1 MGTRGTGPGG
11 RPARTGALLAPSE
24 RERLIAAMAAS
35 CAERGYA
42 EASVEE
48 VLARSG
54 LSRADFER
62 HFVGKADCALAA
74 VDQILAE
81 TTQAVAGASSPELA
95 DWQFLLAATGAL
107 LELMAARPSYA
118 RLACIE
124 ARGSMPAAGYER
136 YAAAIRVIMAMLD
149 RVRAYATLSA
159 PASATRGAIGGAE
172 LLIRR
177 ELIAGR
183 AERLPELLPD
193 IIYGTVVPFL
203 DQREA
208 LRYAELARELIND
221 GGVR

>member
-1 MGTRGTGPGG
+1 MGTRGTGPER
-11 RPARTGALLAPSE
+11 RPTGACTLLAPSE
-24 RERLIAAMAAS
+24 RERLVAAMAAS

-42 EASVEE
+42 GASIEE
-48 VLARSG
+48 VLSRTGLPRS
-54 LSRADFER
+54 DFDR
-62 HFVGKADCALAA
+62 HFAGKGDCALAA

-81 TTQAVAGASSPELA
+81 TTQAVAGAASPELA
-95 DWQFLLAATGAL
+95 DWQFLLAATRAL

-124 ARGSMPAAGYER
+124 ARTAMPAAAYDR

-149 RVRAYATLSA
+149 RVRAYAKRGA

-193 IIYGTVVPFL
+193 IIYGTVVPFF
-203 DQREA
+203 DQEEA
-208 LRYAELARELIND
+208 LRYAELAREMIKE
-221 GGVR
+221 GG

>member
-1 MGTRGTGPGG
+1 MGTRGSGPGR
-11 RPARTGALLAPSE
+11 RPQAASTLLAPSE
-24 RERLIAAMAAS
+24 RERLVAAMAAS
-35 CAERGYA
+35 CAAKGYA
-42 EASVEE
+42 ATE
-48 VLARSG
+48 VSDVLTATG
-54 LSRADFER
+54 LDRAVFDRNFR
-62 HFVGKADCALAA
+62 GKADCALAA

-81 TTQAVAGASSPELA
+81 TTHAAASAFSPERA
-95 DWQFLLAATGAL
+95 DWEKLIYAVRAL
-107 LELMAARPSYA
+107 LELFAAQPSYA

-124 ARGSMPAAGYER
+124 ARSSMPADAYDR
-136 YAAAIRVIMAMLD
+136 YAAGIRVLVAMLD
-149 RVRAYATLSA
+149 RTREYAALSA
-159 PASATRGAIGGAE
+159 PARAGRASIGGAE

-208 LRYAELARELIND
+208 LRYAELARDLIND

>member
-1 MGTRGTGPGG
+1 MGTRGTGPEG
-11 RPARTGALLAPSE
+11 RPGKTSTLLAPSE

-42 EASVEE
+42 GAGIEE
-48 VLARSG
+48 VLLRSG
-54 LSRADFER
+54 VSRGEFDR
-62 HFVGKADCALAA
+62 HFSGKADCALAA

-81 TTQAVAGASSPELA
+81 TTQAVAGAASPELA
-95 DWQFLLAATGAL
+95 DWQFLLAATLAL

-124 ARGSMPAAGYER
+124 ARGAMPAAAYER
-136 YAAAIRVIMAMLD
+136 YGAGIRVIVAMLD
-149 RVRAYATLSA
+149 RVRAYAKQSA
-159 PASATRGAIGGAE
+159 PASATRAAVGSAE

-203 DQREA
+203 AQEEA
-208 LRYAELARELIND
+208 LRYAELAKEMIKE
-221 GGVR
+221 GG

>member
-1 MGTRGTGPGG
+1 MGPRAADQPERWPLKTT
-11 RPARTGALLAPSE
+11 AFTAPSE
-24 RERLIAAMAAS
+24 RERLVGAMAAS

-42 EASVEE
+42 AASVED

-54 LSRADFER
+54 LGRGDFER
-62 HFVGKADCALAA
+62 HFAEKADCALAA
-74 VDQILAE
+74 VDEILAE
-81 TTQAVAGASSPELA
+81 TTQAVASAQAPEFA
-95 DWQFLLAATGAL
+95 DWQRLLIAARAL
-107 LELMAARPSYA
+107 LELMAAQPSYA

-124 ARGSMPAAGYER
+124 ARQAMPAEAYQR
-136 YAAAIRVIMAMLD
+136 YAAAIRVLIAMLD
-149 RVRAYATLSA
+149 RARAYAAASA

-203 DQREA
+203 DQQEA
-208 LRYAELARELIND
+208 LRYAALARELIKE
-221 GGVR
+221 GG

>member
-1 MGTRGTGPGG
+1 
-11 RPARTGALLAPSE
+11 
-24 RERLIAAMAAS
+24 LIAAMAAS
-35 CAERGYA
+35 CGEHGYA
-42 EASVEE
+42 AASVED
-48 VLARSG
+48 VVSRSG
-54 LSRADFER
+54 LSRSDFNR
-62 HFVGKADCALAA
+62 HFIDKADCALAA

-81 TTQAVAGASSPELA
+81 TTQVVGAARAPEVA
-95 DWQFLLAATGAL
+95 DWQFLLAATQAL

-124 ARGSMPAAGYER
+124 ARSAMPTDAYDRYTAG
-136 YAAAIRVIMAMLD
+136 IRVIVAMLD
-149 RVRAYATLSA
+149 RVRAYAALSA
-159 PASATRGAIGGAE
+159 PPSATRGAIGGAE

-208 LRYAELARELIND
+208 LRYAELARELQKD
-221 GGVR
+221 GG

>member
-1 MGTRGTGPGG
+1 MGSRGAEPERRSLKTS
-11 RPARTGALLAPSE
+11 AFLAPSE

-35 CAERGYA
+35 CAERGY
-42 EASVEE
+42 EGASVEE
-48 VLARSG
+48 VLARTNLRRS
-54 LSRADFER
+54 DFDR
-62 HFVGKADCALAA
+62 HFGDKADCALAA

-81 TTQAVAGASSPELA
+81 TTQAIAGASSPEHT
-95 DWQFLLAATGAL
+95 DWQFLLGATRAL
-107 LELMAARPSYA
+107 LELMAAQPSYA

-124 ARGSMPAAGYER
+124 ARGAMPAQAYER
-136 YAAAIRVIMAMLD
+136 YAAGIRVIVAILD
-149 RVRAYATLSA
+149 RARAYAALSA
-159 PASATRGAIGGAE
+159 PATATRGAIGGGE
-172 LLIRR
+172 LLVRR

-221 GGVR
+221 GG

>member
-1 MGTRGTGPGG
+1 MGTRGTGPEG
-11 RPARTGALLAPSE
+11 RPSATSALLAPSE

-35 CAERGYA
+35 CAERGYRG
-42 EASVEE
+42 ASVAD
-48 VLARSG
+48 VLVRSG
-54 LSRADFER
+54 LGRGDFDL
-62 HFVGKADCALAA
+62 HFAGKADCALAA

-81 TTQAVAGASSPELA
+81 TTQAVAGAASPELA
-95 DWQFLLAATGAL
+95 DWQFLLAATLAL

-124 ARGSMPAAGYER
+124 ARSAMPSDAYER
-136 YAAAIRVIMAMLD
+136 YAAGIRVIVATLD
-149 RVRAYATLSA
+149 RVRTYAKRSA
-159 PASATRGAIGGAE
+159 PASATRGAVGGAE

-203 DQREA
+203 DQQEA
-208 LRYAELARELIND
+208 LRYRELARELQRD
-221 GGVR
+221 GG

>member
-1 MGTRGTGPGG
+1 MGTRGTGPES
-11 RPARTGALLAPSE
+11 RPPGTSALLAPSE
-24 RERLIAAMAAS
+24 RERLIAAIAAS
-35 CAERGYA
+35 SAARGYA
-42 EASVEE
+42 GASVED
-48 VLARSG
+48 VLFRCG
-54 LSRADFER
+54 LSRGEFDG
-62 HFVGKADCALAA
+62 HFAGKADCALAA

-81 TTQAVAGASSPELA
+81 TTQAVAGAATPELA
-95 DWQFLLAATGAL
+95 DRQFLLAATRAL
-107 LELMAARPSYA
+107 LELLAARPSYA

-124 ARGSMPAAGYER
+124 ARSAMPAAAYER
-136 YAAAIRVIMAMLD
+136 YAAAIRVIVAMLD
-149 RVRAYATLSA
+149 RVRAYAARSA

-208 LRYAELARELIND
+208 LRYAELARDLQRD
-221 GGVR
+221 GG